1 MRGQGAEIRQ
11 IVSGDPI
18 TAEVLRS
25 FISSDDEA
33 LVPVGALGS
42 GR

>member
-11 IVSGDPI
+11 IVSGDTI

-25 FISSDDEA
+25 FISSGDEA
-33 LVPVGALGS
+33 LVPGALGG